1 MSYTNQKQERMTNSL
16 EKLCVRWDDFRE
28 NIVSS
33 YREFHSSSDFSDMT
47 LVCDDNRQVKAHRL
61 ILASSSPV
69 VSIFLKKNQHSNP
82 KIGLNGFKENIV
94 RAIMDFIYS
103 GEANVYQEDLDGFL
117 ELSEKLQL
125 RGLEGSYDSDADTT
139 EENIRTPNTLQPH
152 IEIAES
158 IIPQSETIYESE
170 MNSTKCFKKEIEGL
184 RNDINEETNLDI
196 YPDGLV
202 DAHGGSFYKPDIFH
216 QFQNNEI
223 DHESKAFNKIH
234 VPNYIESSSIIISEE
249 PNLTVASSI
258 TSKELKVKIE
268 SLMERTNDKELIWKC
283 TVCGKLTNNKS
294 HMREHTET
302 HIKGISYRCYHCDRY
317 FRASGALRSHIS
329 KNH

>member
-1 MSYTNQKQERMTNSL
+1 MTNSL

-33 YREFHSSSDFSDMT
+33 YREFHSNSDFCDMT

-61 ILASSSPV
+61 ILASSSQV
-69 VSIFLKKNQHSNP
+69 VCNFLKKNQQSNP

-103 GEANVYQEDLDGFL
+103 GEANIYKEDLDGFL

-125 RGLEGSYDSDADTT
+125 NGLEGSYDSDRDTT
-139 EENIRTPNTLQPH
+139 EENIRKQNTLQPLA
-152 IEIAES
+152 EMVIAES
-158 IIPQSETIYESE
+158 IFPQSGTIYEGDIDS
-170 MNSTKCFKKEIEGL
+170 KKYFKKNLDGL
-184 RNDINEETNLDI
+184 RNEINEENSLVTHQ
-196 YPDGLV
+196 DGLV
-202 DAHGGSFYKPDIFH
+202 NGYGGSFDKSDIFH
-216 QFQNNEI
+216 EFLNNEI
-223 DHESKAFNKIH
+223 DHESKAINEIH
-234 VPNYIESSSIIISEE
+234 VPNYIEPSSIIINDE
-249 PNLTVASSI
+249 PNLTVASNI

-294 HMREHTET
+294 HMREHVET
-302 HIKGISYRCYHCDRY
+302 HITGISYRCYHCDKY
-317 FRASGALRSHIS
+317 CKASGALRSHIS
-329 KNH
+329 KFH